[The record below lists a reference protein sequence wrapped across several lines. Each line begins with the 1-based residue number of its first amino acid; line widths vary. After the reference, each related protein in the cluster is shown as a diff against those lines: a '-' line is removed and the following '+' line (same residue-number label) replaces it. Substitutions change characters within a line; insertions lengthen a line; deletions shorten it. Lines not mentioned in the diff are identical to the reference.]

1 MDARYFT
8 NVSPPPHF
16 MISDEKIDAYDE
28 SLAVL
33 EEDRF
38 P

>member
-8 NVSPPPHF
+8 NVSPPHF

-38 P
+38 S